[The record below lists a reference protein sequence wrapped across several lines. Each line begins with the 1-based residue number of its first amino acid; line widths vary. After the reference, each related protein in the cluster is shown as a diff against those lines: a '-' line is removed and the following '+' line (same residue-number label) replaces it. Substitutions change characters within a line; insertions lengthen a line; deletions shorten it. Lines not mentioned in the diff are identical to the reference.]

1 MINRHT
7 PLSSTAVLVQE
18 QAAGPGNESEDRMA
32 SNCLQAQGPQAAR
45 SANTRQQANNRAS
58 LRADCPGSFKTQ
70 SVTQSVAAGGA
81 DAQPGQISTNTQE
94 WSGLVAYNGFAAGT
108 DTASMPIAAG

>member
-1 MINRHT
+1 MGWLLSAANRDRFG
-7 PLSSTAVLVQE
+7 
-18 QAAGPGNESEDRMA
+18 GPYLIIKLTRVSLKKGQLPSA
-32 SNCLQAQGPQAAR
+32 SRR
-45 SANTRQQANNRAS
+45 SAAFTRIQA
-58 LRADCPGSFKTQ
+58 LRTVMRTLNINQPQTRCNDTFISKKYAP
-70 SVTQSVAAGGA
+70 GGA

>member
-1 MINRHT
+1 MRAF
-7 PLSSTAVLVQE
+7 LS
-18 QAAGPGNESEDRMA
+18 
-32 SNCLQAQGPQAAR
+32 
-45 SANTRQQANNRAS
+45 
-58 LRADCPGSFKTQ
+58 ADCRGSFKPQ
-70 SVTQSVAAGGA
+70 SVTHSVAAGGAVALPDPMQLASLETNLGLLFLRTFMRTKIDRQLLNPSYDWHPAVQHAAGGA